1 MFNKINIIILMSV
14 IGMGVAHSGS
24 LFDDSSYRSLVSD
37 NRASKVGQS
46 LTVLIYE
53 QASAASTADTD
64 TSKESSVGANAS
76 VFGDSEN
83 KRYGADVGLNSN
95 FSGGGVISRTGNV
108 VASISVTVQEVLPT
122 GEFRIAGEQW
132 VNLNNEQQEISVSGV
147 IRPQDIS
154 VDNTIPSTRLSNA
167 VIDYIGDGL
176 LGERQTPGVLT
187 QFFNWLF

>member
-1 MFNKINIIILMSV
+1 MMIIFLCSICLSAV
-14 IGMGVAHSGS
+14 QADS
-24 LFDDSSYRSLVSD
+24 LFDESSYRSLVSD

-53 QASAASTADTD
+53 QASAASAADTD
-64 TSKESSVGANAS
+64 TNKQSNIGVSGG
-76 VFGDSEN
+76 VFGDSDN
-83 KRYGADVGLNSN
+83 KRYGADLGLNSD

-108 VASISVTVQEVLPT
+108 VASISVTVQEVLST
-122 GEFRIAGEQW
+122 GELRIAGQQW
-132 VNLNNEQQEISVSGV
+132 VNLNDEKQEISVSGV

-154 VDNTIPSTRLSNA
+154 VDNTISSTRLSNA

-176 LGERQTPGVLT
+176 LGERQKPGIIT